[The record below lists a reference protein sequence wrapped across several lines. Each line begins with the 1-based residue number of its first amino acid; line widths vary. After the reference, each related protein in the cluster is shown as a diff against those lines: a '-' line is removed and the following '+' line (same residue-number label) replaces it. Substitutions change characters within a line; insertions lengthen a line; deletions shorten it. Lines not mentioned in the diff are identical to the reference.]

1 MINLE
6 LKGHIGQK
14 DVWAS
19 QQAQQVGGRVK
30 ALILAAGKGTRLKP
44 LTNTVPKHLLPVG
57 NKPILFHMLD
67 YIKETDIK
75 DIGIVVSPDSGPYIE
90 EAIDSSS
97 EWGGKITFIVQPEPL
112 GLAHAVK
119 AAQGFL
125 GDSPFLMFLGDN
137 LIQEGVKDFLGEF
150 HVPNSDASILL
161 KEVPDPRAF
170 GVAELDSSRRVVH
183 LVEKPKK
190 PKSNLAII
198 GVYLFTAEIHKAIA
212 QTKPSW
218 RGELEITDAI
228 QKLLEMGKEVKSHLL
243 RGWWLDIGN
252 NDGLIEANRVV
263 LDAFLKRDIKGK
275 VDSQSLIVGRVQIG
289 EGTNLE
295 SSRVQGP
302 VFIAANCR
310 IKNSLIKPF
319 TNIRAGAVVEDSYL
333 ENSIILENCQILKIQ
348 QLADS
353 VIGRNT
359 VLHGQGKSPEKIRLF
374 IGDDCKVELE

>member
-1 MINLE
+1 
-6 LKGHIGQK
+6 
-14 DVWAS
+14 
-19 QQAQQVGGRVK
+19 VK
-30 ALILAAGKGTRLKP
+30 ALILAAGKGTRLRP

-57 NKPILFHMLD
+57 NKPILFHVLD
-67 YIKETDIK
+67 YIKEAGIK

-90 EAIDSSS
+90 EAIGTNS
-97 EWGGKITFIVQPEPL
+97 EWGGKITFIVQPKPL

-119 AAQGFL
+119 VAQGFL

-150 HVPNSDASILL
+150 HASNSDASILL

-170 GVAELDSSRRVVH
+170 GVAELDSSGRVVH

-190 PKSNLAII
+190 PRSNLAII

-218 RGELEITDAI
+218 RRELEITDAI
-228 QKLLEMGKEVKSHLL
+228 QKLLEMGKEIRSHLL
-243 RGWWLDIGN
+243 RGWWLDIGS

-263 LDAFLKRDIKGK
+263 LDAFSKRDIKGE
-275 VDSQSLIVGRVQIG
+275 VDSQSRIVGRVQIG
-289 EGTNLE
+289 EGTKLE
-295 SSRVQGP
+295 SGLVQGP
-302 VFIAANCR
+302 AFIAANCR

-319 TNIRAGAVVEDSYL
+319 TNIGSGTVVEDSSL
-333 ENSIILENCQILKIQ
+333 EHSVILENCQILKIKH
-348 QLADS
+348 LADS

-359 VLHGQGKSPEKIRLF
+359 VLAGQGKSPETIRLF